1 MANPLRAM
9 RRGQERKRGMGAGLS
24 EATDTDFDR
33 LLTEQAEWKAT
44 LRQKRNP
51 LTERA
56 LI

>member
-1 MANPLRAM
+1 
-9 RRGQERKRGMGAGLS
+9 MGAGLS